1 MRIATA
7 EQMRTL
13 DRRAIEER
21 GVPSLELMERAAN
34 ALAEAA
40 IDTAANAPGRAVC
53 FCGPG
58 NNGGDG
64 VACAR
69 LLLEAGFEVRCILVG
84 QREKLTCDTRA
95 MEARLAA
102 AGGVLEPFTPDDPA
116 FATWCLEADVMVDA
130 IFGIG
135 LNTEVRGD
143 ALTAVH
149 MMNTC
154 DIPVVSADI
163 PSGVEADTGRVLGEA
178 VRAARTV
185 TFTLPKAGHYVGKGG
200 LCTGALTVAD
210 IGIPRDLVDG
220 EDYPVQTVEGA
231 DIRLPVRPRDAHK
244 GDFGKV
250 YLLGGSVGYTGA
262 PVFAAQAAVRSGAG
276 LVTVGVP
283 APVWPIAAA
292 KLDEAMP
299 HPLPAGKE
307 GQLSLEAGEAAMTR
321 LAGCGV
327 CLIGPGLGRGNGV
340 AAVVRHLLGEIHL
353 PVVLDADGINALE
366 GHIDVLDSRRGLHT
380 VLTPHDGEFVRL
392 GGELSSGDRLGAA
405 RAFAVEHACCLVL
418 KGHRTITA
426 FPDGSAYINTNGN
439 PGMAKGGSGDVL
451 AGLILSLLGQG
462 LPARQAVPMAVWLH
476 GEAGE
481 VCARAIGEYGMTP
494 TDVIAALP
502 AVIEEHVS

>member
-102 AGGVLEPFTPDDPA
+102 AGGVLEPFTPDDPD
-116 FATWCLEADVMVDA
+116 FAAWCLKADVMVDA

-200 LCTGALTVAD
+200 LCTGVLTVAD

-231 DIRLPVRPRDAHK
+231 DVRLPVRPRDAHK

-262 PVFAAQAAVRSGAG
+262 PYLAAASAVRTGCG
-276 LVTVGVP
+276 LVSLGVP
-283 APVWPIAAA
+283 ELIWPVEAA
-292 KLDEAMP
+292 KCVSAMP
-299 HPLPAGKE
+299 FPLPEKG
-307 GQLSLEAGEAAMTR
+307 GMLSEKALPQPLEKLSGCDV
-321 LAGCGV
+321 LA
-327 CLIGPGLGRGNGV
+327 LGPGLGRSER
-340 AAVVRHLLGEIHL
+340 AARLVWELLKTEK
-353 PVVLDADGINALE
+353 PVVLDADGINALS
-366 GHIDVLDSRRGLHT
+366 GHIDILDARRGRVT
-380 VLTPHDGEFVRL
+380 ILTPHDVEFTRI
-392 GGELSSGDRLGAA
+392 GGDLKRGDRVGAA
-405 RAFAVEHACCLVL
+405 RDFAVSHGCVLVL

-426 FPDGSAYINTNGN
+426 TPEGSVLVNTTG
-439 PGMAKGGSGDVL
+439 GSGLAKGGSGDVL
-451 AGLILSLLGQG
+451 TGVIASLLAQG
-462 LPARQAVPMAVWLH
+462 AGAVQAAAAGVWLH
-476 GEAGE
+476 GRAGDLAE
-481 VCARAIGEYGMTP
+481 QELTAYGMTP
-494 TDVIAALP
+494 EDTVNHLP
-502 AVIEEHVS
+502 LAIREILE